1 MKNIFTCTHISS
13 SLFLLSTN
21 QIIELLSD
29 SSDLSCYLNKIME
42 NICNLCY
49 KKVLLHFE
57 KRKNEKRL

>member
-13 SLFLLSTN
+13 SLFSLSTN

-57 KRKNEKRL
+57 EKNEKRL